1 MREEKIAAEKRMVG
15 GDEEEDEVDD
25 GGSIGIENQIEEMI
39 LFPPPASVQE
49 VVVHSPFAEAA
60 DITAESADI
69 TTATTNPDTTS
80 LSFSS
85 YSVAELS
92 AWLTTTIKNI
102 PQSVLAE
109 VENNEVD
116 GMMAIELDKRDDWK
130 ELGLNNIQS
139 AKVIAEIKKLLETS
153 FEG

>member
-1 MREEKIAAEKRMVG
+1 MLKLLLLNG
-15 GDEEEDEVDD
+15 GPKGRVCNIDDD
-25 GGSIGIENQIEEMI
+25 GGSIRIEDQIEEI
-39 LFPPPASVQE
+39 NLTPPPAPVQE
-49 VVVHSPFAEAA
+49 VVASSPFAKAA
-60 DITAESADI
+60 DITSESADI

-92 AWLTTTIKNI
+92 AWLTSTIKNV
-102 PQSVLAE
+102 PQSVLTE

-130 ELGLNNIQS
+130 ELGLNNNQS
-139 AKVIAEIKKLLETS
+139 AKVIAEIKKLLLKDGGS
-153 FEG
+153 